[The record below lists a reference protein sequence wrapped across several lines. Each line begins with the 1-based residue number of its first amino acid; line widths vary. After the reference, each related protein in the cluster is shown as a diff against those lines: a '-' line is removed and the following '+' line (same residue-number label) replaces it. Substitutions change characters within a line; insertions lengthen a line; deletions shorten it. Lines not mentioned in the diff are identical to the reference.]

1 MHTKLKSLSLPTHTP
16 RDPAEDVYDDGY
28 LRVEHDNYYIAC
40 GETPIKLP
48 RTEFLIVSRLTRNP
62 ERIVSS
68 EELWR
73 FAWGDDKPFNPVS
86 LHVYIYRLRGKL
98 APYGLRIETMVN
110 VGYRLLLAAPKQKGP
125 AR

>member
-1 MHTKLKSLSLPTHTP
+1 MHTKLKSLSLPAHTS